1 MHNANSRKNH
11 EMQTKAFP
19 QFGGS
24 VIAIAALMMRRS
36 TRAMRKDN
44 GSPIASN
51 AECCC
56 ILLN

>member
-24 VIAIAALMMRRS
+24 VIAIAAFDDEEEH
-36 TRAMRKDN
+36 K
-44 GSPIASN
+44 SN
-51 AECCC
+51 EEG
-56 ILLN
+56 